1 MKLRT
6 RLVIAIG
13 YILLAVIVAL
23 TIPLAVTL
31 TGRAKSDL
39 EARTLLDAQTIAGYI
54 GAENLAQPRALA
66 RIVDDT
72 TPAAIE
78 RVVVVDV
85 NGIVLL
91 DSTGTSTG
99 EDFTNGER
107 PEIDAA
113 LTGLP
118 TAEERFSETEAAN
131 IMVAAAPIID
141 ETIVGALRLTR
152 DYAEVDAAIGRTISG
167 LIVIGAAGVLAGV
180 LIAFALAG
188 SLAGP
193 TQRLA
198 STARRLGAGDLSA
211 RAGDIGGAAEV
222 VDLARAF
229 DEMASRLERTVR
241 AQQEFVANA
250 SHQLRTPL
258 AGMKLRLEGAI
269 DASDAG
275 SDVRRQA
282 EAADREVDRLAAIV
296 TGLLETAN
304 RMEQGRGA
312 TEDLHAAA
320 NRALERW
327 HERATSAGAA
337 LSVSGEPA
345 SVEADRTDIDQI
357 LDVVLD
363 NAIAYAPGPISVTT
377 TADAG
382 TSKIRIRDEG
392 PGIPAAERE
401 RVTERFYRGSGV
413 AAGGSGLGLAIAK
426 QLTERWGG
434 SLELASDGSPG
445 TTVVVSFPR
454 ATPDP

>member
-31 TGRAKSDL
+31 AGRAKSDL

-54 GAENLAQPRALA
+54 GAENLTQPRALA
-66 RIVDDT
+66 RIIEDT

-91 DSTGTSTG
+91 DSAGTATG

-107 PEIDAA
+107 PEIDTA

-118 TAEERFSETEAAN
+118 TAEERFSETEGAN

-152 DYAEVDAAIGRTISG
+152 DYGEVDAAIGRTIRG

-229 DEMASRLERTVR
+229 DEMAARLERTVR

-269 DASDAG
+269 DASEEG

-312 TEDLHAAA
+312 TEDLREAA
-320 NRALERW
+320 NRTLERW
-327 HERATSAGAA
+327 HERAMSAGAA
-337 LSVSGEPA
+337 LSVSGDPA
-345 SVEADRTDIDQI
+345 FVEADRTDLDQI

-377 TADAG
+377 AADARSA
-382 TSKIRIRDEG
+382 TIRIRDDG
-392 PGIPAAERE
+392 PGIPAAEQE
-401 RVTERFYRGSGV
+401 RVTERFYRGSS
-413 AAGGSGLGLAIAK
+413 ATAGGSGLGLAIAK
-426 QLTERWGG
+426 QLAERWSG
-434 SLELASDGSPG
+434 SLELTSDGPRG
-445 TTVVVSFPR
+445 TAVVVSFPR
-454 ATPDP
+454 VTPDP